1 MSSVCGVCSYHDV
14 KHTNLLNSMWLIS
27 ITFLSIGYGDMVLHM
42 RPIFVTFLSIG
53 YGDIVLHMWP
63 MSVTFLSIGYGD
75 IVPYT
80 YCGRAIAVCTGIM
93 VRPHR
98 THTL

>member
-1 MSSVCGVCSYHDV
+1 MHYLTPTGDCGLRVFLCRCSYHDV

-27 ITFLSIGYGDMVLHM
+27 ITFLSIGYGD
-42 RPIFVTFLSIG
+42 
-53 YGDIVLHMWP
+53 
-63 MSVTFLSIGYGD
+63 

-93 VRPHR
+93 VCDDDDDDKLVRLIADTVCGAANVNKR
-98 THTL
+98 NGSWMCRS

>member
-27 ITFLSIGYGDMVLHM
+27 IM
-42 RPIFVTFLSIG
+42 
-53 YGDIVLHMWP
+53 
-63 MSVTFLSIGYGD
+63 FLSIGYGD

-80 YCGRAIAVCTGIM
+80 NITRAGMSPLPGGR
-93 VRPHR
+93 
-98 THTL
+98 

>member
-1 MSSVCGVCSYHDV
+1 V

-27 ITFLSIGYGDMVLHM
+27 I
-42 RPIFVTFLSIG
+42 
-53 YGDIVLHMWP
+53 
-63 MSVTFLSIGYGD
+63 TFLSIGYGD

-93 VRPHR
+93 VCDDDDDDKLVRLIADTVCGAANVNKR
-98 THTL
+98 KDTTHPQG

>member
-1 MSSVCGVCSYHDV
+1 MGLNMNTVYRRRRARLSVCGVCARCAYVYSYHDV

-27 ITFLSIGYGDMVLHM
+27 I
-42 RPIFVTFLSIG
+42 
-53 YGDIVLHMWP
+53 
-63 MSVTFLSIGYGD
+63 TFLSIGYGD

-93 VRPHR
+93 VRSHR
-98 THTL
+98 PLL